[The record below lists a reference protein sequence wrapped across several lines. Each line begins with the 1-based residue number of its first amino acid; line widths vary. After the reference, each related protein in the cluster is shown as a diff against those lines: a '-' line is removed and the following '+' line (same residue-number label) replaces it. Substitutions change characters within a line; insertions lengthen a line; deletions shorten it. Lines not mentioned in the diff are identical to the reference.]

1 MGPHD
6 ACEGP
11 GLMKVHRIPIDDQYG
26 FIPLDSIYERDQML
40 VFPEEGIGRGAVPEV

>member
-26 FIPLDSIYERDQML
+26 FIPLDSIDECNQVL
-40 VFPEEGIGRGAVPEV
+40 VFPEEDIGWGAVPEV